1 MLKVENVQFV
11 NHGRDSILK
20 VRTIMLRSRMDLVR
34 FGDVMEMWYPLG
46 GEMGDV
52 LGCSR
57 IILEVFRD
65 MLP

>member
-20 VRTIMLRSRMDLVR
+20 VRPIMLRSRMDLVR

-52 LGCSR
+52 LRCSR